1 MHAQTAASLHDW
13 LMRNPYTLT
22 LGSGFFGFF
31 AHFGVLKALHQ
42 AGLIPARLT
51 GASSGALIAS
61 CYASGM
67 SIADIEQLLRSMTR
81 DQFWDPGL
89 GFGLLKGERFRAQL
103 RERLPVQHFSECRFP
118 LALSVYNA
126 TRKCTQ
132 VIDDGDLVPAIY
144 ASCALPLLFQ
154 PLKQD
159 GVWLM
164 DGGIRDRPALAGVGE
179 QERVL
184 IHHLAS
190 KSPWRRASDPAL
202 VPPRRAQGSTLVLDG
217 IPRCSPFRLQRG
229 PQVIELAC
237 AATQRALTQPWQN
250 VVRVPAHT

>member
-1 MHAQTAASLHDW
+1 MHTHPAANLHDW

-42 AGLIPARLT
+42 AGLFPARLT

-67 SIADIEQLLRSMTR
+67 DIADIEQLLRSMTR
-81 DQFWDPGL
+81 EQFWDPGL

-103 RERLPVQHFSECRFP
+103 RARLPVLRFADCARP

-126 TRKCTQ
+126 THKRTQ

-144 ASCALPLLFQ
+144 ASCALPVLFQ
-154 PLKQD
+154 PLRQE

-179 QERVL
+179 NERVL

-202 VPPRRAQGSTLVLDG
+202 IPPCRAAGSTLVLDG

-229 PQVIELAC
+229 SQVIELAC
-237 AATQRALTQPWQN
+237 AATQRALSLPWQQ
-250 VVRVPAHT
+250 VLRVPAAA